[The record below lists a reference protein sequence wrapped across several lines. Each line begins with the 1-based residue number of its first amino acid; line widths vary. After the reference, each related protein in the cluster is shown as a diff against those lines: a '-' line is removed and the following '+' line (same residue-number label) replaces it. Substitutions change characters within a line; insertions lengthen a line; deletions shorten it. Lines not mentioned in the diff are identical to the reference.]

1 MKQLQY
7 IWKTSALKI
16 YNSKVATFALVIIV
30 TCWSYNRPLNMFID
44 SVNYPVSWCI
54 FPFLMSSFPF
64 LILFWF
70 GIIYINSDVPFM
82 QHINMYQILR
92 TGRKRWAVGQVGGIF
107 LRSFATVFFTVVC
120 TILPLLPRIELTNEW
135 GKLLKTAAM
144 TNAMS
149 VYQFKYVVYYEIFSE
164 YTPLQ
169 LVGICFLLCVLIAT
183 FIGTF
188 MFLISLYSS
197 KVLSVAGAMAMAILL
212 FFVIN
217 MHPKIRQKLAFFV
230 PTVWA
235 EVARIASPE
244 HGYYWLP
251 SISYMLAFLIIGIGF
266 MTALI
271 VHKVKRVE
279 FNWENEDV

>member
-7 IWKTSALKI
+7 IWKTSLLKI
-16 YNSKVATFALVIIV
+16 FNSKVAAFALVIIV
-30 TCWSYNRPLNMFID
+30 TCWSYNRPINIFMD
-44 SVNYPVSWCI
+44 SVDYSVTWCV

-82 QHINMYQILR
+82 QHVNMYQVLR
-92 TGRKRWAVGQVGGIF
+92 TGRRRWAVGQVGGVF
-107 LRSFATVFFTVVC
+107 LRSFAVVLFTIIC
-120 TILPLLPRIELTNEW
+120 TILPLLPRIEVTNEW
-135 GKLLKTAAM
+135 GKLLRTAAM

-149 VYQFKYVVYYEIFSE
+149 VYEFKYVVYYEIFEE

-169 LVGICFLLCVLIAT
+169 LMGICFLLCVLVAT

-197 KVLSVAGAMAMAILL
+197 KVLSVTGAMAMAILL

-235 EVARIASPE
+235 EVARIASPD

-251 SISYMLAFLIIGIGF
+251 STTYMFAFLLIGIGV
-266 MTALI
+266 MSLLI
-271 VHKVKRVE
+271 VHKVKYVE
-279 FNWENEDV
+279 FDWDNDDI